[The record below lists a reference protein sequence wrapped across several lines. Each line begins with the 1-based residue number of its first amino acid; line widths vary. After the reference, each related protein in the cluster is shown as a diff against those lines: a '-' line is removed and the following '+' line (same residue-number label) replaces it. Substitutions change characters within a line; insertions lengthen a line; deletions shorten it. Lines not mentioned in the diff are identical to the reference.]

1 MCEGQVEIVMRLRIL
16 GTYAALLI
24 FGVALEFWLAR
35 EIAVDRCLDRG
46 GSWSKQ
52 YAMCDF
58 K

>member
-1 MCEGQVEIVMRLRIL
+1 MRLRIL